1 MNSKIK
7 MKPKLMTA
15 TLKLRLQKK
24 RAIVETARKGN
35 TK

>member
-1 MNSKIK
+1 MNSKIR
-7 MKPKLMTA
+7 MNPKVITA
-15 TLKLRLQKK
+15 TLKIRLQKK